1 MAQTHGFVLPFSNGR
16 RQQNAPSAHLDGHR
30 TDLITEGSVDA
41 ARPTADLDTTRLELD
56 AVPASVVE
64 RAVVGVE
71 PATITPEG
79 FARWSRRYVRWLA
92 LADTV
97 IGVGVTLVVTSLIGL
112 NSNAQRYILAA
123 VFGLLTWPL
132 MVAVMLGYARSRV
145 GIARDEARSVLYAAT
160 AVVVGIAFFCG
171 LFQHAA
177 MLKTVVLGI
186 PFAAAT
192 SLVVRW
198 VSRRSLVRSQAQ
210 GQRVRTVVIAGTVS
224 AVVALRDRF
233 ASEPDKGVGVIGAC
247 VPAADV
253 SRAQSLGIDVLGTL
267 EDVPSVAR
275 RYACDAIAVT
285 SDESTRDEYLRNLSW
300 ALQKDG
306 VELLVDP
313 GLVEV
318 SRTRMHVRP
327 LTGFPLLHIQQP
339 RFDGWQ
345 RVAKRAA
352 DVTLTGAGLLVAAPL
367 FLAIAVAIKLQ
378 DGGPVIFRQSRVG
391 RDGNPFTMYK
401 FRTMVTNAE
410 ELKQDLIRLNE
421 SANHLFKL
429 KRDPR
434 ITKLGGFLR
443 KFSLDELPQLFNV
456 LGGSMSLVGPRPH
469 LADEV
474 ARMSQLAHRRARVT
488 PGVTGLWQVSGRSD
502 LNETEAVRLDLRYVE
517 NWSLSLDLLIL
528 WRTAS
533 AVLMRRGAH

>member
-1 MAQTHGFVLPFSNGR
+1 MAQTHGFVLPLARGR
-16 RQQNAPSAHLDGHR
+16 RQQNASTAQVDGRDGIGSDLLTIER
-30 TDLITEGSVDA
+30 TAVGLVVDESPVA
-41 ARPTADLDTTRLELD
+41 AD
-56 AVPASVVE
+56 
-64 RAVVGVE
+64 
-71 PATITPEG
+71 G
-79 FARWSRRYVRWLA
+79 FARWSRRYVQRLA

-97 IGVGVTLVVTSLIGL
+97 IGVGVTLIVTSRLGL
-112 NSNAQRYILAA
+112 NTNGGRYTLAA

-132 MVAVMLGYARSRV
+132 MVTMMAGYARSRV
-145 GIARDEARSVLYAAT
+145 GIARDEARSVFYAAT

-171 LFQHAA
+171 FFGHSS

-192 SLVVRW
+192 SLVVR
-198 VSRRSLVRSQAQ
+198 VVTRRSLVRSQAR
-210 GQRVRTVVIAGTVS
+210 GQRIRTVVIAGTFA
-224 AVVALRDRF
+224 AVTALRDRF

-253 SRAQSLGIDVLGTL
+253 ARARGLGLEVLGTL
-267 EDVPSVAR
+267 DDVADVAR
-275 RYACDAIAVT
+275 RHACDAIAVT
-285 SDESTRDEYLRNLSW
+285 SDESTREDYLRNLAWS
-300 ALQKDG
+300 LQKDG

-318 SRTRMHVRP
+318 ARARMHVRP

-345 RVAKRAA
+345 RIVKRAA
-352 DVTLTGAGLLVAAPL
+352 DITMTGLGLILAAPVL
-367 FLAIAVAIKLQ
+367 LLIAVAIKVQ
-378 DGGPVIFRQSRVG
+378 DGGPVIFRQSRIG
-391 RDGNPFTMYK
+391 RDGAPFTMYK

-410 ELKQDLIRLNE
+410 ELKRDLIRLNE

-429 KRDPR
+429 RRDPR

-443 KFSLDELPQLFNV
+443 QFSLDELPQLFNV

-469 LADEV
+469 LADEI
-474 ARMSQLAHRRARVT
+474 ARMPQLAHRRARVT
-488 PGVTGLWQVSGRSD
+488 PGVTGLWQVSGRSE